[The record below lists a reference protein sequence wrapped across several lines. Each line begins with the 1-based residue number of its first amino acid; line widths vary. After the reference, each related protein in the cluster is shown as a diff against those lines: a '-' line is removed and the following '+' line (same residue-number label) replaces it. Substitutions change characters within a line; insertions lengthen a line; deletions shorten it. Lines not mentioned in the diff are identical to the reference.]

1 MSCKP
6 TGHFLKQLRAVMAGG
21 EGAPIQQPVQ
31 AYIVPTEDAHQSEY
45 VANCDKRRAFISG
58 FDGSA
63 GTAIISSAK
72 AALWTDGRY

>member
-6 TGHFLKQLRAVMAGG
+6 TGQFLKQLRALMTGG
-21 EGAPIQQPVQ
+21 EGAPVQ

-63 GTAIISSAK
+63 GMAIITSAK
-72 AALWTDGRY
+72 AALWTDGRYGV